1 MQRAKEIA
9 GDQNVAVMGGA
20 DIGQQF
26 VKAGLVDEIV
36 IHLVPVLFGS
46 GLRMFEH
53 IGDEHIDLESI
64 EVLHTPAAT
73 HLRYR
78 VVK

>member
-1 MQRAKEIA
+1 
-9 GDQNVAVMGGA
+9 MGGP

-26 VKAGLVDEIV
+26 LRAGLVDEIG

-46 GLRMFEH
+46 ATRMFDHLGEEH
-53 IGDEHIDLESI
+53 IQLEAAGI
-64 EVLHTPAAT
+64 VQTRLAT

-78 VVK
+78 VVKRPS